1 MLLGNATNLEK
12 SLVGRKERKVQMKE
26 EKTPTSQ
33 KAKSDPAQGVQVTIR
48 AFTVNTSNRLKGKLG
63 SSLKNDE
70 LKECGFKPTKL
81 PVPC

>member
-1 MLLGNATNLEK
+1 
-12 SLVGRKERKVQMKE
+12 MKE

-48 AFTVNTSNRLKGKLG
+48 ALTVNTSNGLKDKLR
-63 SSLKNDE
+63 SSVKQCD
-70 LKECGFKPTKL
+70 FKRTGL

>member
-1 MLLGNATNLEK
+1 MEMLLGNATNLEK
-12 SLVGRKERKVQMKE
+12 SLVSRRARKKSEMKE

-48 AFTVNTSNRLKGKLG
+48 ALTVNTSNGLKLR
-63 SSLKNDE
+63 SSVKQCD
-70 LKECGFKPTKL
+70 FKRTGL

>member
-1 MLLGNATNLEK
+1 MEMLLGNATNLEK
-12 SLVGRKERKVQMKE
+12 SLVSRRARKKSEMKE

-48 AFTVNTSNRLKGKLG
+48 ALTVNTSNGLKDKLR
-63 SSLKNDE
+63 SSVKQCD
-70 LKECGFKPTKL
+70 FKRTGL